1 MPDARKKTDIELE
14 KMEKKLKS
22 LYTKAES
29 ELSHKWNAFA
39 KAQEPKLKQAY
50 DSLQEAQKSKD
61 WKEINK
67 AKAEYERILRNTT
80 LNNDRYKALVD
91 ETTEKL
97 AHTNEI
103 ALNIVNNNMSEI
115 YLINYNSFGDLKV
128 KGYSFSIMNEDA
140 LRNIVKA
147 DRSFLPYKQL
157 NKYKDKIWN
166 EKQINSQ
173 LFQGILQGESI
184 NKIANRIAPE
194 ISKAF
199 DFTGK
204 SGKELKSLVK
214 KNRDSAIRNA
224 RTMVTAAENK
234 GKQDACEKAQSDGVI
249 LVRRWVATGDERTR
263 DWHAELDGVEVGVD
277 EPWVNTL
284 PDGTEDELMYPGD
297 PEADPANTYNCR
309 CTFAT
314 DVKGFAW
321 NFKGGA

>member
-103 ALNIVNNNMSEI
+103 ALNIINSNMSEI

-173 LFQGILQGESI
+173 LFQGILQGEDI
-184 NKIANRIAPE
+184 RKIAKRLQNVTNMNRE
-194 ISKAF
+194 
-199 DFTGK
+199 
-204 SGKELKSLVK
+204 
-214 KNRDSAIRNA
+214 SAIRNA
-224 RTMVTAAENK
+224 RTMTTAAENK
-234 GKQDACEKAQSDGVI
+234 GLQDSTIKAAEDGI
-249 LVRRWVATGDERTR
+249 IIVRRWVATNDNRTR
-263 DWHAELDGVEVGVD
+263 DWHAELDGEEVGVD
-277 EPWVNTL
+277 EPWENEY
-284 PDGTEDELMYPGD
+284 GEIMYPGD
-297 PEADPANTYNCR
+297 PDADPANTYNCR
-309 CTFAT
+309 CRFVR